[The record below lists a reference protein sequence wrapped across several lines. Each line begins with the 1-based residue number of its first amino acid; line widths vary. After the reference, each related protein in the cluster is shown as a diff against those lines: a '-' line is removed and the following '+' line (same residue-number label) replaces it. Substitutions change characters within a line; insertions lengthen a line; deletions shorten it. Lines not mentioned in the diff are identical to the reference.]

1 MYSLLTGTS
10 GIKDAS
16 MLPITVFLAT
26 LLILAPVTR
35 AQARND
41 GPNPAFIPV
50 SGQAQAL
57 RPELRAELP
66 SARLQGVA
74 KLNVWGFDI
83 YNASLWTQPGFEP
96 QNYAQHSFALDLS
109 YLRAF
114 ESRAI
119 VKRSLDEMKRLGK
132 ITPEQAQ
139 TWQTTMAQLFP
150 NVKAGDR
157 ITGVHRA
164 GAGAAFWLNGKATG
178 EINDVE
184 FARLFFGIWLAEG
197 TSEPAMRQSILGLRP
212 A

>member
-1 MYSLLTGTS
+1 
-10 GIKDAS
+10 
-16 MLPITVFLAT
+16 MLPKILTSIFGSRNER
-26 LLILAPVTR
+26 LLKQYRRVV
-35 AQARND
+35 AQINLLEPGLEGLTD
-41 GPNPAFIPV
+41 E
-50 SGQAQAL
+50 AL
-57 RPELRAELP
+57 KAKTGEFRERHAKGESLD
-66 SARLQGVA
+66 A
-74 KLNVWGFDI
+74 KLKKIREKAANT
-83 YNASLWTQPGFEP
+83 S
-96 QNYAQHSFALDLS
+96 AQSQ
-109 YLRAF
+109 
-114 ESRAI
+114 
-119 VKRSLDEMKRLGK
+119 LDEMKRLGK

-164 GAGAAFWLNGKATG
+164 GMGAAFWLNGKATG